1 MPQQIAAQD
10 AVDGEDGVAGAFGF
24 HAVEAPADLDGD
36 GIVEAGDIAILL
48 GEWGEWGG

>member
-1 MPQQIAAQD
+1 MPSTVRMVWLVRSASML
-10 AVDGEDGVAGAFGF
+10 
-24 HAVEAPADLDGD
+24 VEAPADLDGD